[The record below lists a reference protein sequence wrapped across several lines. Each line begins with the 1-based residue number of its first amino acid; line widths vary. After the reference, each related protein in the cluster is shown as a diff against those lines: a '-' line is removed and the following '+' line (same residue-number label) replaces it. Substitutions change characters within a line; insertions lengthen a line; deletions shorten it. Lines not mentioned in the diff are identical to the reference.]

1 MFKKLDL
8 SNFIYGVGGAV
19 VIMGALFK
27 IEHLPGGSLLLTIG
41 LVMEAFIFL
50 YSAFDKSDKHETPKH
65 QDITLA
71 DTSLI
76 IEAQQRYVNK
86 INQATCNI
94 ESMNN
99 FYESIL
105 KAIKK

>member
-1 MFKKLDL
+1 MFKKIDL
-8 SNFIYGVGGAV
+8 SNFIYGVGGAI

-50 YSAFDKSDKHETPKH
+50 YSAFEKSDKNEDLKR
-65 QDITLA
+65 QEIVLE

-86 INQATCNI
+86 INKATCNI
-94 ESMNN
+94 ESMNK
-99 FYESIL
+99 FYDSIL

>member
-1 MFKKLDL
+1 MFKKIDF
-8 SNFIYGVGGAV
+8 SNFIYGFGGAI
-19 VIMGALFK
+19 VIIGALFK
-27 IEHLPGGSLLLTIG
+27 IEHFPGGSLLLTIG

-50 YSAFDKSDKHETPKH
+50 YSAFDKTDKHEN
-65 QDITLA
+65 QDIKPA

-94 ESMNN
+94 DSMNK

-105 KAIKK
+105 KVINK

>member
-8 SNFIYGVGGAV
+8 SNFIYGVGGAI

-50 YSAFDKSDKHETPKH
+50 YSAFEKNEKSKQSEPVVFKS
-65 QDITLA
+65 I
-71 DTSLI
+71 DTSLV
-76 IEAQQRYVNK
+76 IEAQQKYVNK

>member
-41 LVMEAFIFL
+41 LVMEAFIFMSL
-50 YSAFDKSDKHETPKH
+50 Y
-65 QDITLA
+65 
-71 DTSLI
+71 
-76 IEAQQRYVNK
+76 
-86 INQATCNI
+86 
-94 ESMNN
+94 
-99 FYESIL
+99 
-105 KAIKK
+105 

>member
-1 MFKKLDL
+1 MFKKIDL
-8 SNFIYGVGGAV
+8 SNFIYGVGGGI

-41 LVMEAFIFL
+41 LVMEAFIFI
-50 YSAFDKSDKHETPKH
+50 YSAFEQPEKIETQKR
-65 QDITLA
+65 QDIVLE

-76 IEAQQRYVNK
+76 IEAQQRYINK
-86 INQATCNI
+86 INQASCNI

>member
-8 SNFIYGVGGAV
+8 SNFIYGVGGAI

-50 YSAFDKSDKHETPKH
+50 YSAFEKKDKTKQLEPVTFEH
-65 QDITLA
+65 I
-71 DTSLI
+71 DTSLV
-76 IEAQQRYVNK
+76 IEAQQKYVNK

-99 FYESIL
+99 FYDSVL

>member
-8 SNFIYGVGGAV
+8 SNFIYGVGRAS

-50 YSAFDKSDKHETPKH
+50 YSAFEKNEKLKQLEPVVFEP
-65 QDITLA
+65 I

-76 IEAQQRYVNK
+76 IEAQQKYVNK

-94 ESMNN
+94 ESMNS
-99 FYESIL
+99 FYDSVL